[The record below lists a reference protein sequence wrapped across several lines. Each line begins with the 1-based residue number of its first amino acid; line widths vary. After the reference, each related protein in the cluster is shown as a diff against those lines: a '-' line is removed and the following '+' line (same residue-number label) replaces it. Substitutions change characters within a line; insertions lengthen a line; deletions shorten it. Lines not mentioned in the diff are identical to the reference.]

1 MSAGWEKY
9 EPSPIEFMHGLL
21 MDKFHEFRKS
31 KTENFS
37 VEINGNDLTNII
49 ASVKNETYE
58 KYKALKLH
66 EPVLKTALVIILL
79 LIFIPVSSF
88 SQLRKDYVYHA
99 AAGSTIACG
108 MYTVGQYSQREMFTF
123 APELI
128 AMTGGAAKEFIDSM
142 SGGYFSG
149 KDFLITTAFGV
160 IAGRTIRL
168 IWKPRKKEVRY
179 DPYDEIVM
187 IKVSGK

>member
-1 MSAGWEKY
+1 MK
-9 EPSPIEFMHGLL
+9 
-21 MDKFHEFRKS
+21 K
-31 KTENFS
+31 
-37 VEINGNDLTNII
+37 
-49 ASVKNETYE
+49 
-58 KYKALKLH
+58 
-66 EPVLKTALVIILL
+66 LL
-79 LIFIPVSSF
+79 LFLVLMIPIIVNA
-88 SQLRKDYVYHA
+88 QLRKDYVYHA

-128 AMTGGAAKEFIDSM
+128 AMTGGAAKEFVDSM

-149 KDFLITTAFGV
+149 KDFLITTAFGI

-168 IWKPRKKEVRY
+168 IWKPRKKEIKI

-187 IKVSGK
+187 VKVSDK